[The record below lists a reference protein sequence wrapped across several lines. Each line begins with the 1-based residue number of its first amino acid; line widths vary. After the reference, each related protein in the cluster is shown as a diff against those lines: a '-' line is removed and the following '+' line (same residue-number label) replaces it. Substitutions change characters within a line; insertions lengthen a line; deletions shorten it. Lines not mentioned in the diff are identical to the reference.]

1 MKPSLI
7 AFSLVTLNVFA
18 GAQTESSV
26 TQSDTIATARAKIG
40 AERARLEAGFLEE
53 DAACYKRFFVN
64 SCLAS
69 VNSRR
74 REAMANLRRQEISLN
89 DEERRNRGAERI
101 GKAEKNLSIENQQ
114 QAADRRASALDDY
127 ESRLDKEQNIR
138 DEREKLQ
145 AGEKAN
151 REASTRRL
159 RDQQEKVRS
168 QAARQAAAAEEARK
182 FNERQSQAQERR
194 IQHDADQLKRS
205 KSPAKSLPL
214 PE

>member
-7 AFSLVTLNVFA
+7 AFSLVTLSVFA

-53 DAACYKRFFVN
+53 DATCYKRFFVN
-64 SCLAS
+64 GCLAS

-101 GKAEKNLSIENQQ
+101 GKAEKKLSIENQH
-114 QAADRRASALDDY
+114 AADRRASALDDY
-127 ESRLDKEQNIR
+127 ESRLDKEQNKR

-151 REASTRRL
+151 SEASTRRL

-168 QAARQAAAAEEARK
+168 QAARQADAAEEARK

-194 IQHDADQLKRS
+194 IQHDADQLKRL